1 MQERPSQ
8 PANDQPEQALSKTL
22 CIINELGLHARAA
35 AKIAKIASTAN
46 AGVWIA
52 REGDR
57 VDAASIIDILTL
69 SCAKHTQVTLS
80 VDDPSDISIL
90 TAIETLVATGFGE

>member
-1 MQERPSQ
+1 MGQS
-8 PANDQPEQALSKTL
+8 DQTLSRTL
-22 CIINELGLHARAA
+22 CIKNDLGLHARAA
-35 AKIAKIASTAN
+35 AKIAKIASTAT

-52 REGDR
+52 RKGDR

-69 SCAKHTQVTLS
+69 SCAKDTQITLS
-80 VDDPSDISIL
+80 VDDPADVGVL